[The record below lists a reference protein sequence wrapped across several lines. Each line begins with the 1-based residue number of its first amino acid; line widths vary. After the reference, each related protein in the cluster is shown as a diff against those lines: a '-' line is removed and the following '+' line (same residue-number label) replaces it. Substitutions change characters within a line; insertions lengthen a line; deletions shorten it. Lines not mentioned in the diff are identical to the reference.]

1 MSIIIHTIGV
11 TLSVAIITVYVT
23 DLYKR
28 SQEDNDPDE
37 LDLEDDEER
46 EPTIGADLL
55 WLGLEASKVG
65 LQSVEDKTD
74 KLFDSK
80 VSKWLS
86 WKIIEPFQLEP
97 DGEYL
102 KSRAD
107 VAWEGYGEDEG
118 EIPVYRLGKFEM
130 YI

>member
-1 MSIIIHTIGV
+1 MSIIIHAIGFTVLSTIV
-11 TLSVAIITVYVT
+11 TAAVV

-28 SQEDNDPDE
+28 SQEDVE
-37 LDLEDDEER
+37 EWEVDEEEEK
-46 EPTIGADLL
+46 EPTIATDLM
-55 WLGLEASKVG
+55 WLGTEISKVG

-74 KLFDSK
+74 KVFDSK

-86 WKIIEPFQLEP
+86 WKIIEPFQLVP
-97 DGEYL
+97 DGGYL

-107 VAWEGYGEDEG
+107 AAWEGYKPDG